1 MINISLT
8 HSLSSKYMQYG
19 KYMDVES
26 TLWMFILPQYGLDF
40 HSCPTLGFL
49 PLARPAHSYNL
60 NQFFFFSRCFFV
72 LSVLR
77 RIRKRRAE
85 AKVLAST
92 SPLCVQC
99 APKLQSVFRF
109 CRSLSSKHCSQCW
122 QRSGWNID
130 TAPAKTFYLLR
141 NKHLSP
147 KGTILF
153 CFLGLWSRFVNYI
166 PHWYITG
173 PYFLASTFLDNWPT
187 TSCLNLI
194 DSLEDWIWAK
204 TCKFCF
210 KSQKSIKTF
219 NGR

>member
-1 MINISLT
+1 MT
-8 HSLSSKYMQYG
+8 C
-19 KYMDVES
+19 VV
-26 TLWMFILPQYGLDF
+26 
-40 HSCPTLGFL
+40 
-49 PLARPAHSYNL
+49 
-60 NQFFFFSRCFFV
+60 FV
-72 LSVLR
+72 LTIQIERLSKAAGERLREGADTRLERWGDLDRR

-153 CFLGLWSRFVNYI
+153 CFIGLWSRFVNYI
-166 PHWYITG
+166 PHWYISG

>member
-1 MINISLT
+1 MVNIWMWNPHCGCLFS
-8 HSLSSKYMQYG
+8 HS
-19 KYMDVES
+19 MDWIF
-26 TLWMFILPQYGLDF
+26 TPA
-40 HSCPTLGFL
+40 PPLGFL
-49 PLARPAHSYNL
+49 PLARPAHSCIL
-60 NQFFFFSRCFFV
+60 NQIFFFSRCFFV

-153 CFLGLWSRFVNYI
+153 CFVGLWSRFVNYF
-166 PHWYITG
+166 PHWHISG